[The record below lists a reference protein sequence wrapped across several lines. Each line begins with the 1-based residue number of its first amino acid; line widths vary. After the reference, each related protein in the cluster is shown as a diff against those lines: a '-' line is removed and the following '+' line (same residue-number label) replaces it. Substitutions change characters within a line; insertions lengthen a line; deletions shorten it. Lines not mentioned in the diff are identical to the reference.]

1 MKKLLKFLALAQLV
15 CLLIFAGM
23 LLADKQTLG
32 NDLVRLHVVGASD
45 TEADQTVKLFVRDAI
60 VAHTDKLL
68 AGAQDAD
75 AACAI
80 LEANLDALTQTANE
94 ALMAAGSTDIAAVS
108 LQREAFPVRH
118 YESFSLPSGVYRAL
132 RVKIG
137 SAQGAN
143 WWCVLFP
150 PLCILEGEAGEIEY
164 EEDGRIRYK
173 SLLAESLHRG
183 GREPD
188 EKERRERVP
197 AAFDPASFHSL
208 GRHAKG
214 ACDPSR
220 RNHRRCVRFGHDG

>member
-108 LQREAFPVRH
+108 LQRVAFPVRH

-143 WWCVLFP
+143 WWCVVFP
-150 PLCILEGEAGEIEY
+150 SLCMGPASEPAAAAGAGFSDSLTHTLAGEPEY
-164 EEDGRIRYK
+164 RV
-173 SLLAESLHRG
+173 SFFLLDCIGKLENFFFS
-183 GREPD
+183 
-188 EKERRERVP
+188 
-197 AAFDPASFHSL
+197 
-208 GRHAKG
+208 
-214 ACDPSR
+214 
-220 RNHRRCVRFGHDG
+220 